1 MGTEQE
7 KAKEAVEKEY
17 RIECEECESVTIVL
31 VEDGGSPKFC
41 PMCGYRHSDIED
53 ITEPDT

>member
-31 VEDGGSPKFC
+31 VEDGGVPKFC
-41 PMCGYRHSDIED
+41 PMCGGIDIQ
-53 ITEPDT
+53 I